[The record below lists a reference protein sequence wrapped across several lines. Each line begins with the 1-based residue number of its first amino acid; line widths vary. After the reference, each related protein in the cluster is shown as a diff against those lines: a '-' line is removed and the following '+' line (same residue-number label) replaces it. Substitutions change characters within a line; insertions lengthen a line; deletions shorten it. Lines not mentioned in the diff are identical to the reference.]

1 MKLFD
6 GVPRAVWLIV
16 ALHGA
21 LLALYSVSFAPF
33 RGPDEPQHTD
43 LVRYVANER
52 DYPRYDE
59 RKLGVQIWNAF
70 GIVRFDVPAV
80 RSRDLPEEGAPP
92 RAERPGFD
100 ELGSPRAVIPD
111 ESNQLPSHPPLYYV
125 IAASVSYGA
134 NEIWDELAFDQ
145 EVGILRLFDALMVL
159 PLPLLAWLTA
169 RRLGAGWNVGL
180 AASAAMLAVPQLH
193 HIGASVTNDG
203 LLNLLIALTTLLV
216 ARIAT
221 GDRSWRVA
229 ALVGVVSGLALLTK
243 AFALFLPIWILLAF
257 AVAVKHGWK
266 WRAAAPRAGVALAL
280 AFVVGGWWWAR
291 NLLVF
296 GQLQTGIKLLAP
308 APSGF
313 EPDVS
318 WWLGRYFTLMPWR
331 FWGSFGW
338 LDVNIPAVLAIV
350 ATAALIAAVMFGIF
364 RAGARRL
371 ELLLMLVPAAAIAAM
386 VAIGA
391 FQGYLRT
398 SFDEGLQGRYLF
410 PGLVGMMVVAAW
422 GLRRRWAPLVVLGLA
437 GVMQL
442 NALGTILGFYWGG
455 ANPIQEIGAA
465 VAWSPWHPAVL
476 LIGAVGLVA
485 VASVTVAQLFREA
498 RPQGLPKVAVA
509 AT

>member
-1 MKLFD
+1 MKLFP

-16 ALHGA
+16 GLHGA

-43 LVRYVANER
+43 LVRYVAAER

-59 RKLGVQIWNAF
+59 RKLSVQIWNSF

-80 RSRDLPEEGAPP
+80 RSRDLPEDAAPP
-92 RAERPGFD
+92 RPDRPGFE
-100 ELGSPRAVIPD
+100 ELGPPEEVIAD

-125 IAASVSYGA
+125 LAASVDYGA
-134 NEIWDELAFDQ
+134 NQIWEEMAFDQ
-145 EVGILRLFDALMVL
+145 EVGLLRLLDALMVL
-159 PLPLLAWLTA
+159 PLPLLAWFTA

-180 AASAAMLAVPQLH
+180 AAAVAMLAVPQLH

-203 LLNLLIALTTLLV
+203 LLNLLISVATLLV

-229 ALVGVVSGLALLTK
+229 VLVGLVSGLALLTK
-243 AFALFLPIWILLAF
+243 AFALFLPIWILMAF
-257 AVAVKHGWK
+257 GVAVKRGWN
-266 WRAAAPRAGVALAL
+266 WRAAAPRAGLALGL

-308 APSGF
+308 APAGF
-313 EPDVS
+313 EPDVG

-338 LDVNIPAVLAIV
+338 LDVNIPAVLAIT
-350 ATAALIAAVMFGIF
+350 ATAVLLSAVFWGVLS
-364 RAGARRL
+364 GGTRRL

-410 PGLVGMMVVAAW
+410 PGLVGLMVVAAW
-422 GLRRRWAPLVVLGLA
+422 RLRWRWAPLAVLAVA

-442 NALGTILGFYWGG
+442 SALRTILSFYWGG
-455 ANPIQEIGAA
+455 ANPVEEVASV
-465 VAWSPWHPAVL
+465 VAWAPWHPAALGVGAALALALVVL
-476 LIGAVGLVA
+476 
-485 VASVTVAQLFREA
+485 TTRQLQREA
-498 RPQGLPKVAVA
+498 VPEGLPR
-509 AT
+509 